1 MSQYFDHFH
10 KIDLGNG
17 HLSLADN
24 YLCISGCLNDSVN
37 QNSDHEITD
46 HEITI
51 ISVSR
56 VLYKVPVLFIL
67 LAAVINAT
75 FAEFEKAGLIIVAS
89 VVSKTGMLVSVLHL
103 MRFSC
108 HSRSLKVDFDT

>member
-10 KIDLGNG
+10 KIDLGSG

-24 YLCISGCLNDSVN
+24 YFCISGCLNQS
-37 QNSDHEITD
+37 SD

-56 VLYKVPVLFIL
+56 VLYKVPVFFNL
-67 LAAVINAT
+67 LATVINAT
-75 FAEFEKAGLIIVAS
+75 SAEFEKAGLIRVAS

-108 HSRSLKVDFDT
+108 RSRSLKVDFDA

>member
-1 MSQYFDHFH
+1 M
-10 KIDLGNG
+10 
-17 HLSLADN
+17 
-24 YLCISGCLNDSVN
+24 N
-37 QNSDHEITD
+37 QNSD

-67 LAAVINAT
+67 LATVINAT
-75 FAEFEKAGLIIVAS
+75 FAEFEKAGLITVAS

-103 MRFSC
+103 MRFSR